1 MTQQGNINS
10 VRRFRRQS
18 IPNEY
23 DYLVNMAA
31 ISKGDL
37 IKTDLHL
44 GTAVDTFASM
54 IYYTLGMANRTLGV
68 EDKLVST

>member
-1 MTQQGNINS
+1 
-10 VRRFRRQS
+10 
-18 IPNEY
+18 
-23 DYLVNMAA
+23 MAA

-37 IKTDLHL
+37 IKTNLHL